1 MIDKDIGYRNY
12 YKKKFVKVPFSRSLM
27 LISNKFYPRFN
38 FIHINKC
45 GGSAIEKA
53 LKIPKLHDSAKQRKS
68 AVGNAAWE
76 RAYNF
81 AVVRHPLSRYYSFYR
96 YRLRQNFA
104 DMYVNNLSFNSWM
117 LAIIEEAGEV
127 YEGQTKNTNS
137 LMLASQFDWISDDT
151 GNIIVDKVIALEK
164 LGDKWAEITTRI
176 GYPVE
181 LTRYNQNN
189 TFPNQDLQ
197 LVKGLLSV
205 QVKEQFMAKYA
216 KDLELH
222 SQAIS

>member
-12 YKKKFVKVPFSRSLM
+12 YKKKFIKVPFSRSLM

-53 LKIPKLHDSAKQRKS
+53 LKIPKLHDSAMQRKS
-68 AVGNAAWE
+68 AVGNSAWE
-76 RAYNF
+76 RAFNF
-81 AVVRHPLSRYYSFYR
+81 AVVRHPLARFYSFYR

-127 YEGQTKNTNS
+127 YEGQTKNTNA

-151 GNIIVDKVIALEK
+151 GNIIVDQVIALEK
-164 LGDKWAEITTRI
+164 LEDKWVEITTRI

-189 TFPNQDLQ
+189 TFPNKDLQ
-197 LVKGLLSV
+197 LVNSLLSF

-222 SQAIS
+222 SQAVS